1 MKYQTFETERLF
13 LRPTNEEDAA
23 LTHRLYNT
31 QEFLQFVGDRNLH
44 TEEDALEYLRNR
56 AFPQIEQRGYGNYT
70 VILKDGGEKVGSCG
84 LYHREGV
91 TGVDIGFAYL
101 PEFYGRGYGYE
112 AAKAILDAGFID
124 FGLEEISAL
133 TVQEN
138 ISSRKLIEKLGL
150 SFRKK
155 VFIPNDPEELL
166 FYLITK
172 KEWLSSTQN
181 ILAKLPTATAAIARI

>member
-1 MKYQTFETERLF
+1 ACDWSSDVCSTDL
-13 LRPTNEEDAA
+13 
-23 LTHRLYNT
+23 
-31 QEFLQFVGDRNLH
+31 
-44 TEEDALEYLRNR
+44 
-56 AFPQIEQRGYGNYT
+56 
-70 VILKDGGEKVGSCG
+70 VGSCG

-172 KEWLSSTQN
+172 KEWLSST
-181 ILAKLPTATAAIARI
+181 